1 MKIVL
6 SIAMCFLFINS
17 YSQKIYISKEGVVR
31 LNKKI
36 EACKLL
42 EKRLAYTNNQVSQ
55 LRCALIE
62 KEIEH
67 EEQISKLDS
76 IIANAENDFVEL
88 QKKYERA
95 LELIP
100 KRKRRKL

>member
-67 EEQISKLDS
+67 EERISKLDS
-76 IIANAENDFVEL
+76 IIANAEYDFSEL

-95 LELIP
+95 VELVP
-100 KRKRRKL
+100 KRKRKRL

>member
-17 YSQKIYISKEGVVR
+17 YSQKIYISRDGISR
-31 LNKKI
+31 LTKRI

-42 EKRLAYTNNQVSQ
+42 EKRLAYTNNQVVQ
-55 LRCALIE
+55 LRMVLIE
-62 KEIEH
+62 REIQYEEH
-67 EEQISKLDS
+67 ISKLDS
-76 IIANAENDFVEL
+76 VIANAEYDFSEL

-95 LELIP
+95 LELVP
-100 KRKRRKL
+100 KRKRKTL